1 MQEFLDLRT
10 LSINNILMNMS
21 FAACLLIYAF
31 YNSKYQGIKQA
42 AYAFMLSGS
51 AFLLIGLRGYIPDFL
66 SIILPNLL
74 LILSV
79 SLIHLGFVYFY
90 QFDSRVIKRF
100 HGLLILCVTLL
111 LCYFTYIEN
120 SVNTRIF
127 IISFIVSLQAIF
139 IVKTL
144 LSAHNRANLTL
155 AVAYVLF
162 ALFFLTRAVLT
173 LFEDPLSDF
182 MQAGFLHSIS
192 IIVFE
197 LFVAVT
203 TFGFVWIVSHR
214 VQRTLS
220 DQASYDP
227 LTKVL
232 NRRALEEVVNTELSR
247 SLRHGIPMSVMMLDI
262 DHFKRIN
269 DSYGHGQGDH
279 VLMQVAAVLTKNTRQ
294 YDSVARIGGEEFI
307 ILLPDTS
314 IAQAKLMAE
323 KLRIKIA
330 EHDYKVQVDDA
341 IKVTASFG
349 ITERGSEKD
358 NWLKILERADSGL
371 YQAKAAGRNAVIVCN
386 SNNQDADPI
395 SAG

>member
-31 YNSKYQGIKQA
+31 YNSKFQGIKQT
-42 AYAFMLSGS
+42 AYAFMISGS
-51 AFLLIGLRGYIPDFL
+51 AFLLIGLRGYIPDLL
-66 SIILPNLL
+66 SIILPNTL
-74 LILSV
+74 LIFSV

-90 QFDSRVIKRF
+90 QFDSHLIKRF

-120 SVNTRIF
+120 SVNARISV
-127 IISFIVSLQAIF
+127 ISFIVSFQSIF

-155 AVAYVLF
+155 AVGYSLF
-162 ALFFLTRAVLT
+162 AVFFLIRAVLT
-173 LFEDPLSDF
+173 LFEDPLTDF
-182 MQAGFLHSIS
+182 MKAGLLHGLSVV
-192 IIVFE
+192 VFE
-197 LFVAVT
+197 LLVAVT
-203 TFGFVWIVSHR
+203 TFGVVWIVSHR
-214 VQRTLS
+214 VQRILS
-220 DQASYDP
+220 DQASHDP

-247 SLRHGIPMSVMMLDI
+247 SLRHNLPMSIIMLDI

-279 VLMQVAAVLTKNTRQ
+279 VLIQVAEVLTRNTRQ

-323 KLRIKIA
+323 KLRRKIA
-330 EHDYKVQVDDA
+330 EHDYKVQVNDS
-341 IKVTASFG
+341 IEVTASFG
-349 ITERGSEKD
+349 VTERESEKD
-358 NWLKILERADSGL
+358 NWLKILERADNGL
-371 YQAKAAGRNAVIVCN
+371 YQAKSAGRNTVIVCN